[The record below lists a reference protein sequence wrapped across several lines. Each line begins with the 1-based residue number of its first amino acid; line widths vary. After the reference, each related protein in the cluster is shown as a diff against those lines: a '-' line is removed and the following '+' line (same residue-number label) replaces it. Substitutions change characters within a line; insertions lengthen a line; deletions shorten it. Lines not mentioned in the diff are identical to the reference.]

1 MIKYRIIYL
10 GDDRYLAWD
19 ADHKR
24 FVPAGM
30 HLYISTWNHLE
41 DAMQEMRR
49 VRKACS
55 GWTDNIYLDSVLR
68 DPLGEHRPK
77 VF

>member
-1 MIKYRIIYL
+1 MIKYRIVYL

-19 ADHKR
+19 ADNKR

-30 HLYISTWNHLE
+30 HLYISTWSSLE
-41 DAMQEMRR
+41 YAMQEMRK

-55 GWTDNIYLDSVLR
+55 GWANNIYLDSVQR
-68 DPLGEHRPK
+68 DPLGECRPDVK
-77 VF
+77 